1 MIGSEEM
8 RVVFNLSALRRQLA
22 AKDDRDISWRE
33 MAEQSDI
40 SESTLINIANNRHK
54 QIHVETLRK
63 LLVYFHSRG
72 MNIGIGDLFREERP
86 A

>member
-1 MIGSEEM
+1 MIGSGEM

-33 MAEQSDI
+33 MAEQSGV

-63 LLVYFHSRG
+63 LLVYFRSRG
-72 MNIGIGDLFREERP
+72 MHIGIGDLFREERP